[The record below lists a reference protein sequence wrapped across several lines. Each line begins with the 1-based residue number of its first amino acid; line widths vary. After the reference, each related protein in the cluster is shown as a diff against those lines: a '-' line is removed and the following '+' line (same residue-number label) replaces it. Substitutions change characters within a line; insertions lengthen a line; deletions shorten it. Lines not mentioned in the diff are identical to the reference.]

1 MHNELTKVDIQKMK
15 EEIAERQRRMP
26 ELLAEVKR
34 TREFGDLSENDEY
47 KTAKREKNANASRI
61 RYLQNMIDT
70 AIIIDVKE
78 SGANEV
84 GLFDTVEVYNIEDD
98 ETEEYQIVTTLRTNV
113 LAEDVPKISK
123 DAPFGRAVLGR
134 KVGDR
139 VKIRVNDTYSYTVEI
154 RKITKGKDDPNLPI
168 TSY

>member
-1 MHNELTKVDIQKMK
+1 MHNELTKVDIQKMR
-15 EEIAERQRRMP
+15 EEIAERERRIP

-70 AIIIDVKE
+70 AIIIEVKSKE
-78 SGANEV
+78 DEV
-84 GLFDTVEVYNIEDD
+84 GLFDTVEVYNLDD
-98 ETEEYQIVTTLRTNV
+98 EETEVYQIVTTLRTNV
-113 LAEDVPKISK
+113 LAEDVPKVSK
-123 DAPFGRAVLGR
+123 DAPFGRAVLGH

-139 VKIRVNDTYSYTVEI
+139 VTIRVNDTYSYRVEV
-154 RKITKGKDDPNLPI
+154 RKITKGKDDPSIPI
-168 TSY
+168 NTF